1 MEQKSLKL
9 LKGITKLIIISL
21 MFVLVFAML
30 LGTFDLFVLFYKQ
43 IVSPDPFPFLIRIED
58 LYATFTAILIIV
70 VGYELFKSMILILNH
85 DKIPVK
91 PILKIASIALANK
104 IIALNIKDIEVNEMF
119 GLSALIVSVGIA
131 FFFYNRDADVED

>member
-104 IIALNIKDIEVNEMF
+104 IIALNIKDIAQIEYDDLKIIQYIMP
-119 GLSALIVSVGIA
+119 S
-131 FFFYNRDADVED
+131 

>member
-43 IVSPDPFPFLIRIED
+43 IVSPDPFPFLIKIED

-131 FFFYNRDADVED
+131 FFFYNRDADVEE